1 MKKFKRS
8 YIVLSFA
15 LLAGI
20 VTFVACGKDD
30 TPTGTKAGNEMC
42 DCASKT
48 TESEI
53 LSCTLKWYS
62 KYSDYIEID
71 FDFESDLESE
81 DMPIKF
87 KNSKFEKDFNAA
99 LAKCAA
105 AFIEDED

>member
-48 TESEI
+48 TESEMA
-53 LSCTLKWYS
+53 SCMLKWYS
-62 KYSDYIEID
+62 NYSEYIEID
-71 FDFESDLESE
+71 LSIDPESE

-87 KNSKFEKDFNAA
+87 KNTKFEKDFNAA
-99 LAKCAA
+99 LTKCAA
-105 AFIEDED
+105 SFLEDED

>member
-42 DCASKT
+42 DCVSKT
-48 TESEI
+48 KESEMT
-53 LSCTLKWYS
+53 SCMLKWYS
-62 KYSDYIEID
+62 NYSEYFEFD
-71 FDFESDLESE
+71 FDDLESE

-87 KNSKFEKDFNAA
+87 KNAKFEKDFNAA
-99 LAKCAA
+99 LTKCAA
-105 AFIEDED
+105 SFIEDED